1 MTTMESETQFSPM
14 QMLKRRLYAMR
25 NGIVAD
31 SMRHAG
37 CPYRLIFGLNLPQLT
52 EIAAVT
58 GKSAEMAESLWNDSD
73 LRESALIAPMIYP
86 VEALTP
92 EKALEIARKSRWV
105 EDADIISHRLLSR
118 TPFAA
123 ETAETLAAD
132 PDRLMRYLALR
143 IMMRLAPQMPE
154 RAAAM
159 ARAELARTDALTS
172 LATSLADNAAEYQN

>member
-1 MTTMESETQFSPM
+1 M

-92 EKALEIARKSRWV
+92 EKHSKLPARH
-105 EDADIISHRLLSR
+105 AGSR
-118 TPFAA
+118 TPISSA
-123 ETAETLAAD
+123 TAC
-132 PDRLMRYLALR
+132 
-143 IMMRLAPQMPE
+143 
-154 RAAAM
+154 
-159 ARAELARTDALTS
+159 
-172 LATSLADNAAEYQN
+172 